1 MARSDSSKPTAVHS
15 GKALVALLALTL
27 CSNLATAE
35 VRSVEGLRFS
45 KVLLVG
51 GNQLEIR
58 PGQISEL
65 RYRGAERNLEPPPFV
80 LDGDTLR
87 LGVTAEGKEIDGI
100 QYKLAVTQ
108 LDGLRVT
115 GSGEAF
121 VKPLDSGRLLVS
133 LDGSGAIRLYGLTA
147 TELELQ
153 LAGSGELQAA
163 RVESQTT
170 RLQVNGSG
178 DIQVG
183 QLQTALLKVHLAG
196 SGDITL
202 ESDSHAASLEI
213 GLLGSGDV
221 SMAKLSA
228 DDADVTIIGSGD
240 IEIGVLDQLEAEIL
254 GSGDLSYR
262 GNPAISTS
270 ILGSGEVRR
279 RD

>member
-1 MARSDSSKPTAVHS
+1 MARLDRSKQPAVRRRNRS
-15 GKALVALLALTL
+15 AILLVLACFSTL
-27 CSNLATAE
+27 AMAE

-45 KVLLVG
+45 KVLLQG
-51 GNQLEIR
+51 ANQLEIR
-58 PGQISEL
+58 PGETGEL
-65 RYRGAERNLEPPPFV
+65 KFRGDPRDLEPPPFV

-87 LGVTAEGKEIDGI
+87 LGIAADGSKVDNI
-100 QYKLAVTQ
+100 QYKLAVTRLELLQ
-108 LDGLRVT
+108 VV

-121 VKPLDSGRLLVS
+121 VKPLDATRLVIS
-133 LDGSGAIRLYGLTA
+133 LDGSGAIRLYDLTA

-163 RVESQTT
+163 RVEAQTA

-183 QLQTALLKVHLAG
+183 ELQTGLLKVHLAG

-202 ESDSHAASLEI
+202 ESDSQTESLEI
-213 GLLGSGDV
+213 AVLGSGDV
-221 SMAKLSA
+221 GMAKLSA
-228 DDADVTIIGSGD
+228 NDARVTIIGSGD
-240 IEIGVLDQLEAEIL
+240 VEIRVLDQLEAEIL
-254 GSGDLSYR
+254 GSGDLRYR
-262 GNPAISTS
+262 GAPAISTS